1 MFTCCFVYIIGY
13 ADRYYDR
20 YYDSSITAMTLKIV
34 IDTRMDCS

>member
-13 ADRYYDR
+13 ADR

>member
-13 ADRYYDR
+13 ADRYYDN
-20 YYDSSITAMTLKIV
+20 SITAMILKIV